1 MGSICIPYKVAV
13 TMPKGKNLFFI
24 NFRIVAIFIANIK
37 GIYLVMFFGMFE
49 DFFVL
54 FFVILYTIITVK

>member
-1 MGSICIPYKVAV
+1 
-13 TMPKGKNLFFI
+13 MPKGKNLFFI